1 MLLLRTMII
10 CILYFYDVKLHSTE
24 HALADRSRQPKS
36 RRASLTDKRLYSIFK
51 DRHWCVSFSSVDVHK
66 NNFRNGLS
74 IVSEDRGKD
83 DINVKSLR
91 TDVTGV
97 STLHIE

>member
-1 MLLLRTMII
+1 MVI
-10 CILYFYDVKLHSTE
+10 YVKKKWTFLVES
-24 HALADRSRQPKS
+24 
-36 RRASLTDKRLYSIFK
+36 RASLTDKRLYSILK
-51 DRHWCVSFSSVDVHK
+51 DRHWCVSFSSVDVHT

-97 STLHIE
+97 SILNRLH

>member
-1 MLLLRTMII
+1 MDKFSNNPMVI
-10 CILYFYDVKLHSTE
+10 YVKKKWTFLVES
-24 HALADRSRQPKS
+24 
-36 RRASLTDKRLYSIFK
+36 RASLTDKRLYSILK
-51 DRHWCVSFSSVDVHK
+51 DRHWCVSFSSVDVHT

-97 STLHIE
+97 SILNRLH

>member
-1 MLLLRTMII
+1 MEKLSNNPMDI
-10 CILYFYDVKLHSTE
+10 YVKKKWTFLVES
-24 HALADRSRQPKS
+24 
-36 RRASLTDKRLYSIFK
+36 RASLTDKRLYSILK
-51 DRHWCVSFSSVDVHK
+51 DRHWCVSFSSVDVHT

-97 STLHIE
+97 SILNRLH

>member
-1 MLLLRTMII
+1 MRRRCQSAPRPSSVARQLSELVLRSQDHRLPPHGGIRRRPCT
-10 CILYFYDVKLHSTE
+10 IL
-24 HALADRSRQPKS
+24 
-36 RRASLTDKRLYSIFK
+36 K
-51 DRHWCVSFSSVDVHK
+51 DRHWCVSFSSVDVHT

-97 STLHIE
+97 SILNRLH